1 MYKPYADRWPIDPEK
16 IDSKSE
22 GVYRTSP
29 YVPDMYN
36 VGLYLTN
43 YLDYMA
49 PFWVTGWRDESLSWH
64 ETCSIHAGLNPSPD
78 VVIKGSDAKRFMMET
93 FVNNSETWPIGLIKH
108 GVICT
113 EEGLVASHG
122 VIMHIA
128 EDEYEA
134 YWHSPYL
141 EYVFQQGDYDC
152 ELIDKTAERYV
163 LQFQGPECLKVV
175 EAVCDGDDLSDIEYR
190 HFRMS
195 TCDGNPVRIM
205 RLGMSGSLAYEI
217 HGRVEHCKEVFAKAL
232 RVGAPYGI
240 RQIGT
245 VAYQLNHVPGGMP
258 QVGNNFQ
265 SAMFT
270 DPGFVEFMSGIDLD
284 QTTDFANAADPERLY
299 TGSAGSDERIRM
311 FNPMEFGLG
320 HVINW
325 KHDFRGKAALEEY
338 KANRKRQLVTLKWNA
353 EDLVDIYISQFQE
366 GEPYRQ
372 FDWPCAEFTDGE
384 GSFML
389 NADKVLDEQG
399 NEVGISL
406 GATNDVYDHAMLSF
420 ASIDIAF
427 AEQGTQVYVLWG
439 NPGQRQKKV
448 RAEVVPTPY
457 NQHLT
462 NEGTVAS
469 ATK

>member
-1 MYKPYADRWPIDPEK
+1 MDEKYAKRWPIDP
-16 IDSKSE
+16 DRVDPASE

-49 PFWVTGWRDESLSWH
+49 PMWVTGWRDESLSWH
-64 ETCSIHAGLNPSPD
+64 KTASIHAGLNPSPD
-78 VVIKGSDAKRFMMET
+78 VVIKGPDAKRFMSET
-93 FVNNSETWPIGLIKH
+93 FVNNSEDWPIGLIKH

-122 VIMHIA
+122 VIMHLA

-141 EYVFQQGDYDC
+141 EYVFSLGDYDC

-163 LQFQGPECLKVV
+163 FQLQGPECKRIL
-175 EAVCDGDDLSDIEYR
+175 EGVCDGDDLSDIEYR

-195 TCDGNPVRIM
+195 TCDGEPVRIM
-205 RLGMSGSLAYEI
+205 RLGMAGTLAYEI
-217 HGRVEHCKEVFAKAL
+217 HGRIEHAKEVYAKIL
-232 RVGAPYGI
+232 RVGAPLGI
-240 RQIGT
+240 RQIGC
-245 VAYQLNHVPGGMP
+245 VAYQLNHVPGGMS

-270 DPGFVEFMSGIDLD
+270 DSGFCEFMAGSETD
-284 QTTDFANAADPERLY
+284 QSTDFAQVTDPERLY
-299 TGSAGSDERIRM
+299 TGSAGCDERIRM

-325 KHDFRGKAALEEY
+325 NHEFRGKEALLAY
-338 KANRKRQLVTLKWNA
+338 KANKKRKQVTLRWNP
-353 EDLVDIYISQFQE
+353 EDLATIYISQFQE

-372 FDWPCAEFTDGE
+372 FDWPMAEFTDGE

-389 NADKVLDEQG
+389 NADKVLDAEG

-406 GATNDVYDHAMLSF
+406 GVTNDVYDHAMLSF
-420 ASIDIAF
+420 ASVRIDLAV
-427 AEQGTQVYVLWG
+427 EGTQLYVLWG
-439 NPGQRQKKV
+439 NPGERQMRV
-448 RAEVVPTPY
+448 RAKVVRTPY
-457 NQHLT
+457 TNHLT
-462 NEGTVAS
+462 NAGTKS
-469 ATK
+469 SEIK